1 MRFVKTRKAYV
12 VGALILVVAVAIVWL
27 RRSGNTESA
36 AQAMRTATVVR
47 GSLTASVSASGTLE
61 PYAKVEVRSRATGTV
76 VTVSVQEG
84 DRVTKGQSL
93 ATIDDSDA
101 RTEYEMGQANLSAS
115 QAKLAQARMQLTA
128 TRAGNLGQVSQAQA
142 ALRTARAQL
151 AQVLAGS
158 RPEEI
163 AQGREALKQAQS
175 SADLARVNLERA
187 RDLYTKGFVAKQ
199 DLDQAQSAY
208 EVAQAQVRSAQAQV
222 KQLQAGSTAQEI
234 AVARAQAAQAESA
247 LAAAQAARVQEAAL
261 AASVAAAE
269 ADVRGTQADAAQAQ
283 ERLGE
288 TQVRAPI
295 DGVVAGL
302 DVQVGQTVIGG
313 ASSGGTLLMTLA
325 DTRVIQANLAVD
337 EVDIAQIRVDTPVQ
351 ITVDALAEKTFRGKV
366 TRIAPQSTVTQNVTQ
381 FTVVATLQNPDQ
393 LLRLGMS
400 ADGEFIVRERRNVLV
415 VPAEAVK
422 GKETKTVQVVQGERL
437 VPTVVDTGVTDG
449 GQVEITKGLQ
459 EGQVVYLGT
468 TGGTAGPTSTQQPTS
483 PFLPQPRRTTG
494 SSAPPP
500 PP

>member
-1 MRFVKTRKAYV
+1 MRVMKTRKAV
-12 VGALILVVAVAIVWL
+12 LLGALILVLAVAAIWL
-27 RRSGNTESA
+27 RRSGTTESA
-36 AQAMRTATVVR
+36 AQTMRTATVAR
-47 GSLTASVSASGTLE
+47 GDISATVSASGTLE

-76 VTVSVQEG
+76 VKVNVQEG
-84 DRVTKGQSL
+84 DKVGKGQPL
-93 ATIDDSDA
+93 AVIDDSDA
-101 RTEYEMGQANLSAS
+101 QTDYQMAQANLSAS

-128 TRAGNLGQVSQAQA
+128 TRASNLGQVSEAQA
-142 ALRTARAQL
+142 ALRTAQAQL

-163 AQGREALKQAQS
+163 AQAREAVMQAQS
-175 SADLARVNLERA
+175 SADLARVSLERA
-187 RDLYTKGFVAKQ
+187 RDLYAKGFVARQ

-208 EVAQAQVRSAQAQV
+208 DVALAQVRSAQAQL
-222 KQLQAGSTAQEI
+222 KQLQAGSTPQVI
-234 AVARAQAAQAESA
+234 AVARAQVAQAESA
-247 LAAAQAARVQEAAL
+247 LASAQAGRTQEGAL
-261 AASVAAAE
+261 AAAVSAAE
-269 ADVRGTQADAAQAQ
+269 ADVRGTQADSAQAQ

-288 TQVRAPI
+288 SQVVAPI

-302 DVQVGQTVIGG
+302 GVQVGQTVIGG

-337 EVDIAQIRVDTPVQ
+337 EVDVAQIRAGSPVQ
-351 ITVDALAEKTFRGKV
+351 IAVDALPNRTFQGKV

-381 FTVVATLQNPDQ
+381 FPVIVTVENPDR

-400 ADGEFIVRERRNVLV
+400 ADGEFIVSERHGVLL
-415 VPAEAVK
+415 VPTGAVK
-422 GKETKTVQVVQGERL
+422 GTTTKTVQVVQGEKL
-437 VPTVVDTGVTDG
+437 VSTVVETGVTDG
-449 GQVEITKGLQ
+449 RQVEITKGLQ
-459 EGQVVYLGT
+459 EGQIVYLGT
-468 TGGTAGPTSTQQPTS
+468 AGGNGQTSTQEPTN